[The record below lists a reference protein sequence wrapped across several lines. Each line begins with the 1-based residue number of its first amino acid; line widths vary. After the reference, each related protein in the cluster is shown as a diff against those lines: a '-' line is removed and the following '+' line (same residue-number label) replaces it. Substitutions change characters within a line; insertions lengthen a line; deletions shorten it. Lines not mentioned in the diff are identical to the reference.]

1 MQKCIKNAKL
11 YMSPLCLYLS
21 YRHIKSCCIADNVF
35 LDASSSS
42 ASSCFFFCL
51 YTQFKFSF
59 VVAYKKGSDKPSNKY
74 KEQTTRLKKFNIHT
88 LIHSQKRC
96 QRMIYEFNIRV
107 PFVPS
112 LKGKDLNE
120 CLR

>member
-1 MQKCIKNAKL
+1 MPKL
-11 YMSPLCLYLS
+11 DTTSRLCFYLS
-21 YRHIKSCCIADNVF
+21 YRYIESCCIADF
-35 LDASSSS
+35 IFADAAAAVSSSFS
-42 ASSCFFFCL
+42 LCL
-51 YTQFKFSF
+51 HTQFKFSF

-112 LKGKDLNE
+112 VIGKDLKE